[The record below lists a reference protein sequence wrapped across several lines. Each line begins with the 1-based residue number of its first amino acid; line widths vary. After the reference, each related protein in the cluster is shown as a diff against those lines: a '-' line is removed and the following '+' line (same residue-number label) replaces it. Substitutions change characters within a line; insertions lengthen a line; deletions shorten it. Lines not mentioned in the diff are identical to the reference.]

1 MVDLSEAV
9 ASNQRIAS
17 TFPKGLVAV
26 FVGGTSGVGEYTIK
40 AFAKYTRYSRAYI
53 IGRSEPNATRIL
65 SECRALGPTS
75 TFEFIQGDISLLKT
89 VDDICEKIRAKET
102 AINIL
107 FQTQGSMAFSASE
120 SAPSCLLICII
131 LPLTHIL

>member
-1 MVDLSEAV
+1 MVALSDAV
-9 ASNQRIAS
+9 ASNERIAS

-40 AFAKYTRYSRAYI
+40 AFAKYTRGSRAYI

-65 SECRALGPTS
+65 AECRALGPNN
-75 TFEFIQGDISLLKT
+75 TFEFFQGDISLLKT
-89 VDDICEKIRAKET
+89 VDDICKRIRAKET

-107 FQTQGSMAFSASE
+107 FQTQGSMAFSECE
-120 SAPSCLLICII
+120 SPYVVFLETGRFFI
-131 LPLTHIL
+131 